1 MYGNIQA
8 KMEKST
14 KETKSEAGSTQIPR
28 KELYARLG
36 QVLTREPRT

>member
-1 MYGNIQA
+1 
-8 KMEKST
+8 METFRPKWKKST

-28 KELYARLG
+28 KELYAKIG